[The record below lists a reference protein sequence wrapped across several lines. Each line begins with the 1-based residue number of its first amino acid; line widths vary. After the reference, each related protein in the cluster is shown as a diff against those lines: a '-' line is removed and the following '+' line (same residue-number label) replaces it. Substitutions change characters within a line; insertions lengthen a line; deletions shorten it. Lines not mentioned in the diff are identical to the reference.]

1 MIKSRELVFFM
12 ALWAVS
18 AGASSAA
25 DVAAETTT
33 FVFDRLNG
41 TYTDLAG
48 EVRETT
54 TGPIL
59 VRSNSPTNRLELI
72 GNRIELT
79 PLGDGVHRIDVW
91 VQFEGEAEVEA
102 ELLMAG
108 LSTGVVEDQVVVPN
122 QERSVESRVNLERQD
137 EDYLITVVETPKDFQ
152 ISIQSRLASQLVS
165 MCEGIARF
173 AFGASCESLE
183 SSLSNPKIPM
193 PEPGEEFVL
202 PGGELTAEERAQL
215 EAYLDASP

>member
-1 MIKSRELVFFM
+1 MSSLR
-12 ALWAVS
+12 ALPLLIALS
-18 AGASSAA
+18 LALAAASNGETRG
-25 DVAAETTT
+25 ETTT

-72 GNRIELT
+72 GNRLELT
-79 PLGDGVHRIDVW
+79 PLGDGVHLVDVW
-91 VQFEGEAEVEA
+91 VRFEGEADVEA

-108 LSTGVVEDQVVVPN
+108 LSTGMVQDQVVVPN
-122 QERSVESRVNLERQD
+122 QERRVESRVNLERHD
-137 EDYLITVVETPKDFQ
+137 EDYLITVVETPRDFQ
-152 ISIQSRLASQLVS
+152 IAIQSRLASQLVS

-173 AFGASCESLE
+173 AFGASCEILWT
-183 SSLSNPKIPM
+183 N
-193 PEPGEEFVL
+193 
-202 PGGELTAEERAQL
+202 T
-215 EAYLDASP
+215 

>member
-1 MIKSRELVFFM
+1 MRKPGPIAVLVAILV
-12 ALWAVS
+12 ALAT
-18 AGASSAA
+18 ASHAA
-25 DVAAETTT
+25 DGETAT

-59 VRSNSPTNRLELI
+59 VRSNSPSNRLQLI

-108 LSTGVVEDQVVVPN
+108 LSTGVVQDLVVVPN
-122 QERSVESRVNLERQD
+122 QERQVESRINLERQD
-137 EDYLITVVETPKDFQ
+137 QDYLITVVETPKDFEVAV
-152 ISIQSRLASQLVS
+152 QSRLASQLVS

-183 SSLSNPKIPM
+183 SALSNPKIPM
-193 PEPGEEFVL
+193 PEPGEEFIL
-202 PGGELTAEERAQL
+202 PGGELTAEERAKL
-215 EAYLDASP
+215 DAYLDASR